1 MAFKPPF
8 RVIGRKRQ
16 YVIVDARNH
25 IVVPTPFQNR
35 WWAEER
41 AEALQREQRRTQRN
55 CLCCRQSFVS
65 DGPHH
70 RLCNACRKGDL
81 PEGPHLALP
90 TRNSARADQ

>member
-1 MAFKPPF
+1 MTFKPPF
-8 RVIGRKRQ
+8 RVIGPKRQ

-25 IVVPTPFQNR
+25 IVDLTPIKNR

-41 AEALQREQRRTQRN
+41 AEALEREQRRTRRS

-70 RLCNACRKGDL
+70 RLCNVCRKDDL
-81 PEGPHLALP
+81 PEGLPVALP
-90 TRNSARADQ
+90 TRIGARGGQ